1 MDITNIITHLSHIA
15 ISMGYIGIFFFMLI
29 EYASIPIPSELILP
43 FFGISAALGHTSL
56 TLIIVVSTVAALL
69 GSIICYYI
77 GYFGGAPLIE
87 WLKKKS
93 PKLGEALDKLAI
105 WFSKYGK
112 ESVLIAR
119 VVPVIRTYVSLL
131 AGAEKIKMSIFT
143 FYSTIG
149 ILIWNLILI
158 LLGYFVGNNMPL
170 IQQILGRYTKITI
183 IVCAIAFIVYM
194 IFKLKKRNKKKNS
207 N

>member
-1 MDITNIITHLSHIA
+1 MDITSIITHLSHIA
-15 ISMGYIGIFFFMLI
+15 ISMGYIGVFFFMLI

-43 FFGISAALGHTSL
+43 FFGISAAVGHTSL
-56 TLIIVVSTVAALL
+56 TGIIVVSTVAALL

-77 GYFGGAPLIE
+77 GYYGGAPLIE

-93 PKLGEALDKLAI
+93 PRLGEALDKLAV

-131 AGAEKIKMSIFT
+131 AGAERIKMSIFT
-143 FYSTIG
+143 IYSTIG

-158 LLGYFVGNNMPL
+158 LLGYFIGDNMPL
-170 IQQILGRYTKITI
+170 IQQILSRYTKVV
-183 IVCAIAFIVYM
+183 IVICAVAFIIYV
-194 IFKLKKRNKKKNS
+194 IFKFKKRKKKA
-207 N
+207 